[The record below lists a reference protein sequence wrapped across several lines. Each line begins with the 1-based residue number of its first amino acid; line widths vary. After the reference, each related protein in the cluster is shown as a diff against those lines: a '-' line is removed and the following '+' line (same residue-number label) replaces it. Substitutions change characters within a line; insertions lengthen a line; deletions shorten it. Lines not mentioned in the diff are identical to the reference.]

1 MNRTQALVTPA
12 EWMTLAIPSIPAEA
26 GIQGYSHPRS
36 PRGRP
41 FLGREGAGG

>member
-12 EWMTLAIPSIPAEA
+12 NGDPRNTVIPAEA
-26 GIQGYSHPRS
+26 GIQGHSHPRS